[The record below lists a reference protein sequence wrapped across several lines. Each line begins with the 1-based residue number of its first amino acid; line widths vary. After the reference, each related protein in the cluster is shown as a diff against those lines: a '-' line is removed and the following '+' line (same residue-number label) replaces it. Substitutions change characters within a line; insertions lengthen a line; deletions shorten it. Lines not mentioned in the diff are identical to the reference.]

1 MKNTIEIPSTRIEAF
16 SDGVIAILLTLMVF
30 DLKPSGLSDTD
41 TLLAALLDL
50 LPRLICYVLSFL
62 VIAIMWVN
70 HHQLF
75 HQIKHS
81 SRGLLWHS
89 IHLLFWMSLIPFS
102 TGMLGSAP
110 LFWASSFVYGF
121 VFGMCALSF
130 TLLRGYVLKNDL
142 LHIHINPKKHL
153 RIRNKNRFAF
163 AIYFLAALVSPL
175 SVWLSFVGFFLVPA
189 MYFIPERIEHNQNQ
203 NGL

>member
-1 MKNTIEIPSTRIEAF
+1 MKNTLEVPSTRIEAF

-30 DLKPSGLSDTD
+30 DLKPSGLSNTE
-41 TLLAALLDL
+41 TLLATLPDL

-75 HQIKHS
+75 HQIKYS

-102 TGMLGSAP
+102 TGMMGSAP

-130 TLLRGYVLKNDL
+130 TFLRNFVLKHDL
-142 LHIHINPKKHL
+142 LHAHIEQKKHL

-163 AIYFLAALVSPL
+163 AIYFLAAMVSPL
-175 SVWLSFVGFFLVPA
+175 SVWLSFVGFTLVPA

>member
-1 MKNTIEIPSTRIEAF
+1 MKNTVEIPSTRIEAF

-30 DLKPSGLSDTD
+30 DLKPSGLSNTE
-41 TLLAALLDL
+41 TLLATLPDL

-75 HQIKHS
+75 HQIKYS

-102 TGMLGSAP
+102 TGMMGSAP

-130 TLLRGYVLKNDL
+130 TFLRNFVLKHDL
-142 LHIHINPKKHL
+142 LHAHIEQKKHL

-163 AIYFLAALVSPL
+163 AIYFLAAMVSPL
-175 SVWLSFVGFFLVPA
+175 SVWISFVGFTLVPA